1 MLHWIPA
8 FAGMTYSTKPFQLTI
23 TFEIKI
29 MQDSEQD
36 INRNNTKTISSIE
49 IEDKKPA
56 KLSFIEYLISI
67 PKCDELD
74 IQRVEGKAREI
85 EF

>member
-1 MLHWIPA
+1 MKDL
-8 FAGMTYSTKPFQLTI
+8 
-23 TFEIKI
+23 
-29 MQDSEQD
+29 EQD
-36 INRNNTKTISSIE
+36 INKNDIETLSSTE

-56 KLSFIEYLISI
+56 KLSFIEYLLSM

-74 IQRVEGKAREI
+74 IQRAKGKAREF

>member
-1 MLHWIPA
+1 MQQHY
-8 FAGMTYSTKPFQLTI
+8 FKLTLN
-23 TFEIKI
+23 IKI

-36 INRNNTKTISSIE
+36 TNKNDTKTIASKE
-49 IEDKKPA
+49 IENKKPT
-56 KLSFIEYLISI
+56 KLSFIEHLLSM

-74 IQRVEGKAREI
+74 IQRAKGKAREF

>member
-1 MLHWIPA
+1 MKDL
-8 FAGMTYSTKPFQLTI
+8 
-23 TFEIKI
+23 
-29 MQDSEQD
+29 EQD
-36 INRNNTKTISSIE
+36 INKNDIETLSSTE

-56 KLSFIEYLISI
+56 KLSFIEYLLSM

-74 IQRVEGKAREI
+74 IQRATGKAREF